1 MTIDISQHIL
11 RLKGQRVNE
20 IELAEDGAKVIVQCS
35 RDARRSAIDPA
46 TGKKGSINQH
56 IRRQLNDYRLT
67 PVGSLFECNSRY

>member
-20 IELAEDGAKVIVQCS
+20 IELAEDCAKVIVQCS

-46 TGKKGSINQH
+46 TGN
-56 IRRQLNDYRLT
+56 RQE
-67 PVGSLFECNSRY
+67 G

>member
-1 MTIDISQHIL
+1 MTIHISQHIL

-46 TGKKGSINQH
+46 TGN
-56 IRRQLNDYRLT
+56 RQLYRFRC
-67 PVGSLFECNSRY
+67 FETHTTLA

>member
-11 RLKGQRVNE
+11 RLKGQRVDE

-46 TGKKGSINQH
+46 TGKKGSIN
-56 IRRQLNDYRLT
+56 
-67 PVGSLFECNSRY
+67 